1 MRTLSLALVLV
12 IAGCDDGGRT
22 RDTPDDP
29 DASVTPD
36 AAAPGADGATPPP
49 DDGGVAPD
57 GSQPDAAADAAPP
70 DPDAAPI
77 PEVCDGDDDDGD
89 GQIDEGVA
97 NICGGCGG
105 LPPEGCQSWRV
116 QLLRDEAG
124 ETDTNRVI
132 GLSAGILAVSERR
145 IEGADCEFIRVP
157 AQHPDAHLGLVNV
170 DAPAAML
177 NQVPTYDEQSGS
189 HRYANSPDLGRIRLY
204 GDGDPLTVRA
214 GGGRLV
220 GPFRETLDAPAGLA
234 GVTGEDLTAL
244 SERVRGEGEGPATL
258 RWTPAPEAAQ
268 AGELRLFIGGS
279 VGLFNRNVYRAIR
292 HYQLDGTLQDDGELT
307 LPPEFFTPVPQSA
320 VWVHLT
326 RQRRLQK
333 PFGPHGVEIVAG
345 QRVEKRQSG
354 ALDLDTTAPFDI
366 LAPSPNERRVTPGEP
381 LEIRW
386 SAPPAG
392 TGPLVVTLTLADNTN
407 LEARQLSCTVDDP
420 ASGRLVLPGDATES
434 WPMGQDD
441 LRQLSVSYTI
451 ADTPL
456 PAPDRG
462 SLTQSVTLLLRLEP

>member
-1 MRTLSLALVLV
+1 MRMLFLALALAL
-12 IAGCDDGGRT
+12 AGCDDGGRT
-22 RDTPDDP
+22 RDNPDEP
-29 DASVTPD
+29 DASAPPD
-36 AAAPGADGATPPP
+36 AAAPDGDGARPP
-49 DDGGVAPD
+49 DSGPPTDAAV
-57 GSQPDAAADAAPP
+57 PDAALDGAPP
-70 DPDAAPI
+70 DPDAAPV
-77 PEVCDGDDDDGD
+77 PELCDGDDDDGD
-89 GQIDEGVA
+89 GRIDEGVA

-145 IEGADCEFIRVP
+145 LEGADCEFIRVP

-170 DAPAAML
+170 DAPEVTL
-177 NQVPTYDEQSGS
+177 NQVPDYDEQSGA
-189 HRYANSPDLGRIRLY
+189 HRYGNSPDLGRIRLY

-220 GPFRETLDAPAGLA
+220 GAFRETLDAPAGLA
-234 GVTGEDLTAL
+234 GVSGEDLAPFAA
-244 SERVRGEGEGPATL
+244 RARGEGDGPATL
-258 RWTPAPEAAQ
+258 RWTPAADGG
-268 AGELRLFIGGS
+268 GELRLFIGGS

-292 HYQLDGTLQDDGELT
+292 HYQLDGVLQDDGELS
-307 LPPEFFTPVPQSA
+307 LPPELFTPVPQSA

-326 RQRRLQK
+326 RQARLQK
-333 PFGPHGVEIVAG
+333 PLGPHGVEILAG
-345 QRVEKRQSG
+345 QRVETRMSG

-386 SAPPAG
+386 SDPPAG
-392 TGPLVVTLTLADNTN
+392 TGPLVVTLTLVDGTN
-407 LEARQLSCTVDDP
+407 LEVRQLSCTVDDP
-420 ASGRLVLPGDATES
+420 AAGRLVLPGDATEA
-434 WPMGQDD
+434 WPMGQGD
-441 LRQLSVSYTI
+441 LRQLSISYAL
-451 ADTPL
+451 ADAPL
-456 PAPDRG
+456 PPPDRG

>member
-1 MRTLSLALVLV
+1 MRTFSLALVLA
-12 IAGCDDGGRT
+12 IAGCDDGGRS

-29 DASVTPD
+29 DASSAPD
-36 AAAPGADGATPPP
+36 AAETPDGAPPP
-49 DDGGVAPD
+49 GDGGLP
-57 GSQPDAAADAAPP
+57 PDAEVADAGLDGAPP

-170 DAPAAML
+170 DAPEVSL
-177 NQVPTYDEQSGS
+177 NQVPSYDERIGG
-189 HRYANSPDLGRIRLY
+189 HRYANSPELGRIRLY
-204 GDGDPLTVRA
+204 GGADPLTVRA

-220 GPFRETLDAPAGLA
+220 GPFRETLDAPSDLA
-234 GVTGEDLTAL
+234 GVTGEDLAPL
-244 SERVRGEGEGPATL
+244 AARARGEGEGPATL
-258 RWTPAPEAAQ
+258 RWTPAAGHP
-268 AGELRLFIGGS
+268 GELRLFIGGS

-292 HYQLDGTLQDDGELT
+292 HYQLDGALQDDGELS
-307 LPPEFFTPVPQSA
+307 LPAEFFTAVPQSA

-326 RQRRLQK
+326 RLARVRK
-333 PFGPHGVEIVAG
+333 PLGPHGVEILAG
-345 QRVEKRQSG
+345 QRVEQRQSG

-381 LEIRW
+381 LEVRW

-407 LEARQLSCTVDDP
+407 LESRQLSCTVDDP
-420 ASGRLVLPGDATES
+420 ASGRLVLPGDATEA

-441 LRQLSVSYTI
+441 LRQLSVSYTL
-451 ADTPL
+451 ADAPL

-462 SLTQSVTLLLRLEP
+462 GLTQSVTLLLRLEP